1 MTNIEASGKHL
12 QYSINAELCSKQ
24 TRLLGQELNNNILE
38 KNAKEGHQQL
48 LGLWLFIA
56 QSPVAWPGYK

>member
-24 TRLLGQELNNNILE
+24 TRLLGQELHNNILE

-48 LGLWLFIA
+48 LGL
-56 QSPVAWPGYK
+56 